1 MDISGKQTSKKNCF
15 LSELSKY
22 HRLLGGISIMDSQNN
37 ESTNTNE
44 NEQNPTEFEEEAKQT
59 HYEYEEVNVNRI
71 KTTSYITKEK
81 AQITILQVLA
91 YLKTQKAAD
100 NVTCLNKVVKDDMQ
114 IFEISYATNEDK
126 AKYDGI
132 LNGKILVNN
141 IVLTQIDNRPFKDIV
156 KVPLISVAIFEAPHE
171 LKDIHIINKL
181 RQYGTIKDNTV
192 YRHKIRGTEI
202 KNGIRSVNFRNI
214 NMSIPTVLFV
224 QGNKVKIKYTGQD
237 RTPICSFCKSK
248 GRWKNIC
255 EERIKQMEEREK
267 IVKQS
272 K

>member
-1 MDISGKQTSKKNCF
+1 
-15 LSELSKY
+15 
-22 HRLLGGISIMDSQNN
+22 MDSQNN

-44 NEQNPTEFEEEAKQT
+44 IEQNSNEFEEAKQT

-81 AQITILQVLA
+81 EQITILQVLA

-100 NVTCLNKVVKDDMQ
+100 SVTCLNKVVKDDIQ

-132 LNGKILVNN
+132 LNGKILMNN
-141 IVLTQIDNRPFKDIV
+141 MVLTQIDNRPFKDIV

-181 RQYGTIKDNTV
+181 RVWHNQ
-192 YRHKIRGTEI
+192 RQH
-202 KNGIRSVNFRNI
+202 SV
-214 NMSIPTVLFV
+214 SP
-224 QGNKVKIKYTGQD
+224 
-237 RTPICSFCKSK
+237 
-248 GRWKNIC
+248 
-255 EERIKQMEEREK
+255 
-267 IVKQS
+267 
-272 K
+272 